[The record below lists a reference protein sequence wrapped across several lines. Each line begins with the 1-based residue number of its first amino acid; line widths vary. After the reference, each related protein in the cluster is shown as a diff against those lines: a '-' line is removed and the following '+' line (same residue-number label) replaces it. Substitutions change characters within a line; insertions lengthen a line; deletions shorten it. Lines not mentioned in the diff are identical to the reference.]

1 MPDAQ
6 LAGWRNALRRLHPA
20 AGTWIRTR
28 PSPVAGLA
36 AACVAI
42 AALSLLWPHTLT
54 YDPWTWVRWGRQIV
68 HGSLSTTG
76 GTAWKPFP
84 VIFDSVFSLF
94 GNAAPDL
101 WLVLAR
107 AGALMGLVLAY
118 QLAARVAG
126 WLGGILAVAWVVVSG
141 HDGFLYGWF
150 LFFGSGWSEGVLVA
164 LSLGA
169 LMAHLRGTPKA
180 ALWAWF
186 AAALIRPEAAVFL
199 LVYGVVVARRDPA
212 LRKLV
217 ATLFVAVPVLWVV
230 PDYLGSGQLL
240 GASKRALSE
249 VPASLAHAKHPGLRD
264 IALLHDLLSPVVLAG
279 DVLALVLARGQA
291 RRLVLAVV
299 GVALAWVA
307 IVAVMAEAGYPG
319 IPRFLVV
326 SVALGCVA
334 AGIGWACAV
343 RLASRRA
350 ARLAAA
356 AAVLAVNAV
365 FLAGHATDL
374 RRQVSGARDEA
385 RQNAQLADVLVR
397 AGGAEAVRRCG
408 PVRTDPLEIPALVWK
423 LGDGSSVTYRRLRSG
438 MIFSTRVSG
447 RRRAFPGV
455 PAPGSGF
462 KLIAQA
468 GRWSVYAN
476 CRVQP
481 G

>member
-6 LAGWRNALRRLHPA
+6 LVEWRKALRRLHPA
-20 AGTWIRTR
+20 PGTRRRARASPAAG
-28 PSPVAGLA
+28 VA

-54 YDPWTWVRWGRQIV
+54 YDPMTWVRWGRQIV

-76 GTAWKPFP
+76 GTAWKPLP

-94 GNAAPDL
+94 GNAATDL
-101 WLVLAR
+101 WLILAR
-107 AGALMGLVLAY
+107 AGALMALVLAY
-118 QLAARVAG
+118 HLAARVAG
-126 WLGGILAVAWVVVSG
+126 WLGGILAVAWVAVSG

-150 LFFGSGWSEGVLVA
+150 LFFGSGWSEGLLVA

-169 LMAHLRGTPKA
+169 LVAHVTGRPKA

-199 LVYGVVVARRDPA
+199 LAYGIVLTRREPA

-217 ATLFVAVPVLWVV
+217 ASLLLAVPILWVV

-279 DVLALVLARGQA
+279 DVLALALARGQA
-291 RRLVLAVV
+291 RRLVASVL
-299 GVALAWVA
+299 GVAVSWVA
-307 IVAVMAEAGYPG
+307 VVAVMAEAGYPG

-326 SVALGCVA
+326 SVALSCVA

-343 RLASRRA
+343 RLATGRA
-350 ARLAAA
+350 VRVGAVG
-356 AAVLAVNAV
+356 AVLAVNAV

-374 RRQVSGARDEA
+374 RRQVNLARDEA
-385 RQNAQLADVLVR
+385 RQNTQLADVIAR
-397 AGGAEAVRRCG
+397 AGGAAAVRRCG
-408 PVRTDPLEIPALVWK
+408 PVRIDSLEIPALVWD
-423 LGDGSSVTYRRLRSG
+423 LGDGSSVTYRRLRTG
-438 MIFSTRVSG
+438 MIFRTRLVG
-447 RRRAFPGV
+447 RRRAFPAV
-455 PAPGSGF
+455 PTPGSGF
-462 KLIAQA
+462 RLIVRA
-468 GRWSVYAN
+468 GGWSVYAN
-476 CRVQP
+476 CQGQP